1 MKIGEYEYIYIWGAT
16 EKLCFSSSWMLSFR
30 KLPASQEERLNSRNA
45 LGNFDDL
52 CQCYAVDFKKKD
64 TIFS

>member
-1 MKIGEYEYIYIWGAT
+1 MNIFTFGVLQKSCVFPVLGCWYW
-16 EKLCFSSSWMLSFR
+16 SFR

-52 CQCYAVDFKKKD
+52 CQCYAVDLKKKD